1 MICILSVQELL
12 KNLGENWVLVVVF
25 SLILIMLGV
34 IAGYLIGNT
43 SLRKHVAGSINS
55 LEREQ
60 MIQKAVLD
68 NVGLGIVVYDKTQAI
83 FANEAITKLPGFI
96 TGGGLPDSLDAF
108 LEAYDNGN
116 QLKSNYILSCE
127 NGVNLIRVNYFVEG
141 RIYEIKILK
150 KKATEDS
157 KFFAGEELSIVII
170 DDITQVKDDERRQK
184 DLAANVSHELKT
196 PLTSVNNSVFS
207 ILKSG
212 ENGGMPAHD
221 DLMIWAQRIQV
232 NATRMQDIVND
243 FLVLSQCSHTSVM
256 GIFDIK
262 DITDMACSN
271 VSEYPGRASVTFS
284 MPQEGPYPLVYG
296 NSKLIMRTVINLL
309 TNAIKYI
316 EYDGKTEPNQIHISI
331 VTIDDRIGV
340 QVEDNGRGIPAKDIA
355 HLFERF
361 YRVDN
366 SGNHEVGGSGIG
378 LAIAKEIAEMHDGAI
393 SVTSTFGSGS
403 TFTLSL
409 PSGKTVFDGVFA
421 DSRAGI
427 ISEKPLYRA
436 AAYFLGLQMCE
447 AARSMNYE
455 DLLPLVEEYEAKE
468 ETDILGRD
476 KLLAKLIAAFGA
488 ERFAELE
495 DELLYVEDFEE
506 DGPLTGL
513 EEEPYEESSLAGDAI
528 PEAAYAVDSFEVT
541 ASEEELARIASA
553 AEEARLREEE
563 KRRSEQQVMEK
574 IEQEA
579 ILKEQMAREAE
590 RQEAEEK
597 RRQEEESKRLAKE
610 EARAILT
617 RPVLQMSQNPSEPKK
632 NAAELAKDNK
642 EKHVIHPTVTRKRYN
657 MDDIVARNN
666 TAADKVDKQEPA
678 EADTPQVKSSLKQ
691 VLDGSTPLPD
701 QHDN

>member
-1 MICILSVQELL
+1 LIFILSIQDLL
-12 KNLGENWVLVVVF
+12 KQLGENWVLVVVF
-25 SLILIMLGV
+25 GLILMLVGV

-43 SLRKHVAGSINS
+43 SLRSHVTESMDA
-55 LEREQ
+55 LERDM

-68 NVGLGIVVYDKTQAI
+68 NVGLGIVVYDKKEAI
-83 FANEAITKLPGFI
+83 FSNESIFKLPGFLKS
-96 TGGGLPDSLDAF
+96 GLPNSLDAF
-108 LEAYDNGN
+108 LEAFDNGN

-127 NGVNLIRVNYFVEG
+127 NGINLIRVNYFSEG
-141 RIYEIKILK
+141 KIYEIKILK
-150 KKATEDS
+150 KKGTEES
-157 KFFAGEELSIVII
+157 KFFAGEDLSIVIV

-262 DITDMACSN
+262 EITDMACAN
-271 VSEYPGRASVTFS
+271 VSEYPGRANVTFS
-284 MPQEGPYPLVYG
+284 MPQEGAYPLVYG
-296 NSKLIMRTVINLL
+296 NSKLVMRTVINLL

-316 EYDGKTEPNQIHISI
+316 EYDNKTEPNQIHISI

-340 QVEDNGRGIPAKDIA
+340 QVEDNGRGIPAKDIE

-409 PSGKTVFDGVFA
+409 PSGKTVFDGVYA
-421 DSRAGI
+421 DAKTGI

-436 AAYFLGLQMCE
+436 AAYFLGLQECE
-447 AARSMNYE
+447 AAKSMNYE

-468 ETDILGRD
+468 ETDTMGRD
-476 KLLAKLIAAFGA
+476 KLLAKLLTAFGD

-495 DELLYVEDFEE
+495 EELLYVEDMEE

-513 EEEPYEESSLAGDAI
+513 EEEPYEEPAPI
-528 PEAAYAVDSFEVT
+528 PGPEVSEAAYAVDSYTVT
-541 ASEEELARIASA
+541 AGEEELARITAA
-553 AEEARLREEE
+553 AEEAKLREEE
-563 KRRSEQQVMEK
+563 KLRADSE
-574 IEQEA
+574 
-579 ILKEQMAREAE
+579 LKAKFEAE
-590 RQEAEEK
+590 RQRKAEEERLIAAQEK
-597 RRQEEESKRLAKE
+597 EEQMRQEEEQKRLAKE

-617 RPVLQMSQNPSEPKK
+617 RPVLQMAANPAEPKK
-632 NAAELAKDNK
+632 NAAEIAKDNK
-642 EKHVIHPTVTRKRYN
+642 EKHVIHPTVPGKRYN
-657 MDDIVARNN
+657 IDDIVARN
-666 TAADKVDKQEPA
+666 TADKKVMEEPA
-678 EADTPQVKSSLKQ
+678 ETPQVKSSLKQ

>member
-1 MICILSVQELL
+1 MIYILSIQDLI
-12 KNLGENWVLVVVF
+12 KQLGENWVLAVVF
-25 SLILIMLGV
+25 ALILILIGV

-43 SLRKHVAGSINS
+43 SLRSHVTSSIDA

-68 NVGLGIVVYDKTQAI
+68 NIGLGIAVYDKTHAI
-83 FANEAITKLPGFI
+83 FANDSIFKLPGFLRN
-96 TGGGLPDSLDAF
+96 GLPDSLDAF
-108 LEAYDNGN
+108 LEAFDNGN

-127 NGVNLIRVNYFVEG
+127 NGINTVRVNYFCEG

-150 KKATEDS
+150 KKGTEES
-157 KFFAGEELSIVII
+157 KFFAGEDLSIVIV
-170 DDITQVKDDERRQK
+170 DDITQIKDDERRQK

-212 ENGGMPAHD
+212 ENGGMPDHD

-262 DITDMACSN
+262 EITDMACAN
-271 VSEYPGRASVTFS
+271 VSEYPGRANVTFS
-284 MPQEGPYPLVYG
+284 MPQEGAYPLVYG
-296 NSKLIMRTVINLL
+296 NSKLVMRTIINLL

-316 EYDGKTEPNQIHISI
+316 EYEGKTEPNQIHISI

-340 QVEDNGRGIPAKDIA
+340 QVEDNGRGIPAKDIE

-409 PSGKTVFDGVFA
+409 PCGKTVFDSVYADAKTGV
-421 DSRAGI
+421 

-436 AAYFLGLQMCE
+436 AAYFLGLQECE
-447 AARSMNYE
+447 AAKSMNYE
-455 DLLPLVEEYEAKE
+455 DLMPLIEEYEAKE
-468 ETDILGRD
+468 ETDTIGRD
-476 KLLAKLIAAFGA
+476 KILAKLLKDFGD
-488 ERFAELE
+488 ERFADLE
-495 DELLYVEDFEE
+495 DELLYVEDMDE
-506 DGPLTGL
+506 DGPLSGL
-513 EEEPYEESSLAGDAI
+513 EEELYEEPVPSADQPVPAAALAIDSY
-528 PEAAYAVDSFEVT
+528 EVAAG
-541 ASEEELARIASA
+541 EEELARIAAA
-553 AEEARLREEE
+553 AEEAKLREEE
-563 KRRSEQQVMEK
+563 KRRAEMQLKIK
-574 IEQEA
+574 IEKENIKKA
-579 ILKEQMAREAE
+579 EEERILAQ
-590 RQEAEEK
+590 QEAEEK
-597 RRQEEESKRLAKE
+597 ARQEEEQRRLAKE

-617 RPVLQMSQNPSEPKK
+617 RPVVQMAANPGDAKK

-642 EKHVIHPTVTRKRYN
+642 EKHVIHPTVPGKRYN
-657 MDDIVARNN
+657 MDDIVARK
-666 TAADKVDKQEPA
+666 AADKKVTEEDAAPA
-678 EADTPQVKSSLKQ
+678 PVKSSLKQ
-691 VLDGSTPLPD
+691 VLDGSTPITD
-701 QHDN
+701 QKDN